1 MIGSAFK
8 KLAAEYGM
16 KVDRGVAYGSLQGY
30 AATLC
35 EGSGWKRIVFST
47 SFVDPVKKTVFMDAI
62 QAVNV
67 QKEYR
72 VINLSVAPDGIL
84 VDFQDTIGTMGK
96 IKAFLDWF
104 LPLLQQY
111 QASAWNVCKE
121 CGCEVTAG
129 KWMLINGVASFM
141 HDSCAAKAVR
151 DVEGENER
159 RKQEDDGTY
168 LKGTI
173 GALLG
178 ALLGAVVWAVV
189 LIAGYVASIVGLLI
203 GWLSNKGYDL
213 LHGKKGKGK
222 VAVLIV
228 AVIFGVIVGTLGA
241 SAIGLAMEISEFP
254 ELELTYGDIPA
265 VMLVLF
271 LEDAEYSSMMLTN
284 IGMGLLFAALGVY
297 WLVIR
302 TGKEVADEKIVELK

>member
-30 AATLC
+30 AATFC
-35 EGSGWKRIVFST
+35 EGNGWKQISFST
-47 SFVDPVKKTVFMDAI
+47 TFVDPVQKTVFLD
-62 QAVNV
+62 AVNAV
-67 QKEYR
+67 DVTKTYR
-72 VINLSVAPDGIL
+72 VQNLGVGPNVIQII
-84 VDFQDTIGTMGK
+84 FRDTVGTMGK
-96 IKAFLDWF
+96 IREFLSWF
-104 LPLLQQY
+104 LPLLQQH
-111 QASAWNVCKE
+111 QASAWNACVE
-121 CGCEVTAG
+121 CGGEVTVG

-141 HDSCAAKAVR
+141 HESCAAKAVW

-159 RKQEDDGTY
+159 RKQEDEGTY

-228 AVIFGVIVGTLGA
+228 AVIFGVIMGTLGA

>member
-8 KLAAEYGM
+8 KLAGEYGM
-16 KVDRGVAYGSLQGY
+16 KVDRGVAYGSIQGF

-35 EGSGWKRIVFST
+35 EGNGWKRVIFST
-47 SFVDPVKKTVFMDAI
+47 GFSDPVQKTMFMDAI
-62 QAVNV
+62 QTVDV
-67 QKEYR
+67 QKEFR
-72 VINLSVAPDGIL
+72 VINLSIAPDGIL

-96 IKAFLDWF
+96 IKDFLAWF
-104 LPLLQQY
+104 LPLLQQH

-121 CGCEVTAG
+121 CGCEVTTG
-129 KWMLINGVASFM
+129 KWMLINGVASYM

-159 RKQEDDGTY
+159 RKQEDEGSY

-189 LIAGYVASIVGLLI
+189 LVAGYVASIIGLLI

-213 LHGKKGKGK
+213 MRGKKGKGK
-222 VAVLIV
+222 VVILII
-228 AVIFGVIVGTLGA
+228 AVILGVVIGTLGA
-241 SAIGLAMEISEFP
+241 EAISLAIEISEYP
-254 ELELTYGDIPA
+254 EYGLTYADIPA
-265 VMLVLF
+265 VMLVTLLETPEYGTF
-271 LEDAEYSSMMLTN
+271 LIKN
-284 IGMGLLFAALGVY
+284 IGLGLLFAALGVY